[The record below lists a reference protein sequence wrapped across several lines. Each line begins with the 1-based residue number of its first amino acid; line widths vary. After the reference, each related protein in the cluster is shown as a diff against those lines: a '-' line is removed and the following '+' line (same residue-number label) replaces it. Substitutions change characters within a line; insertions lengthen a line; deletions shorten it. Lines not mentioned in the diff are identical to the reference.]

1 MFFFIFIQ
9 SRRIKW
15 SKYITGR
22 QKRDERFTQGCSQ
35 NGSNQIKP
43 GRKAYMKLR
52 ADNLQLSCV
61 NSD

>member
-1 MFFFIFIQ
+1 MSFFIFIQ

-22 QKRDERFTQGCSQ
+22 QTRDERFTQGCSQ
-35 NGSNQIKP
+35 NGSKQRKP
-43 GRKAYMKLR
+43 GREVYMQLR
-52 ADNLQLSCV
+52 ADNQQLSCV